1 MVNRGRAL
9 GEDGKWVNAPGVRR
23 FVLHRTEDI
32 SGTSGVGE
40 VAEGVRFTDGTVALR
55 WTVELKSTAIYD
67 SMDDLVKIHGHGGA
81 TTVEWT
87 DT

>member
-1 MVNRGRAL
+1 MERSRAL
-9 GEDGKWVNAPGVRR
+9 GEDGKWVNAPGMLR

-32 SGTSGVGE
+32 SGCSGVGQ

-55 WTVELKSTAIYD
+55 WTTRLRSTAVYD
-67 SMDDLVKIHGHGGA
+67 SVDDLVAIHGHDGA
-81 TTVEWT
+81 TTVVWT